1 MIVTNINR
9 IFETINIY
17 RSLIIFDD
25 STRKKMGKLEKE
37 LKKKDFPLYEVSS
50 ESTAQDVKDQRM
62 YYKHEDMYDNI
73 SRVCDYD
80 SLTVIFCLSQQLFNK
95 IISRLPQKDD
105 LIVCK
110 L

>member
-37 LKKKDFPLYEVSS
+37 LKKKDFPG
-50 ESTAQDVKDQRM
+50 
-62 YYKHEDMYDNI
+62 
-73 SRVCDYD
+73 
-80 SLTVIFCLSQQLFNK
+80 
-95 IISRLPQKDD
+95 II
-105 LIVCK
+105 
-110 L
+110 